1 MTIVILIRAVPIS
14 TKTSL
19 SSRLLVPMSFLV
31 SLKVIRLLLAV
42 SVSVWLAGGC
52 LLGCGNAA
60 MAAQAGADETSQAA
74 VEGESC
80 HTAQAHHCCSKP
92 KPAKQGTQSTIA
104 SKLTESL
111 MAHASV
117 PRGTMGDC
125 PLAMGATAITAK
137 ANSNS
142 PDSTQG
148 TSAELR
154 LTASNGELPQHVVAP
169 LVPNRGPTYLR
180 CCVFRI

>member
-1 MTIVILIRAVPIS
+1 
-14 TKTSL
+14 
-19 SSRLLVPMSFLV
+19 MSFLV

-104 SKLTESL
+104 SKLRSL
-111 MAHASV
+111 SLIAGPWHAV
-117 PRGTMGDC
+117 RVRGR
-125 PLAMGATAITAK
+125 
-137 ANSNS
+137 
-142 PDSTQG
+142 PDW
-148 TSAELR
+148 
-154 LTASNGELPQHVVAP
+154 
-169 LVPNRGPTYLR
+169 
-180 CCVFRI
+180 